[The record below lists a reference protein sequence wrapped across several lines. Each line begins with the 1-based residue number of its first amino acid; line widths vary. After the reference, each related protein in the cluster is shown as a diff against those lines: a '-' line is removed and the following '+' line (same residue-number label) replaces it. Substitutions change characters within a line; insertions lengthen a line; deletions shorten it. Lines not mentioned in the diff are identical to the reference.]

1 MRYGGKR
8 YVPVFPKSK
17 GIVDPRPFGGRNKF
31 WIASIQVAGP
41 GKEDSPTPPVSPTP
55 TPSVTPTQT
64 VTPTPTVTPTQT
76 SSPTPTPTPSATPPV
91 VFETEYQDI
100 LDYATLQGYSL
111 PTYSTQLLQNQLVA
125 DLKTNGNW
133 TDMDIMYV
141 PAGDGDEDFASI
153 NWIDPDGSFNLTIG
167 GGMTYSGNTGF
178 VGNDTNGYLNTGLVP
193 TARTRGNNSDVSMGG
208 WFLNPEDT
216 LVGSYLAYRQHI
228 LPDSPTQNFY
238 AAWVVSVQSPN
249 AGSVSPTDGLWVVD
263 NSGTE
268 NRLYIN
274 ESLISSTANSPSDP
288 KSLSQASLSFLARHR
303 GSGTYDFY
311 SSSNMLFGFHGARNA
326 TNGLYTIIGNYI
338 SAL

>member
-1 MRYGGKR
+1 MKLKQPNINYMLYPPG
-8 YVPVFPKSK
+8 S
-17 GIVDPRPFGGRNKF
+17 RNK
-31 WIASIQVAGP
+31 WKNMWVGVMDASRETSPVP
-41 GKEDSPTPPVSPTP
+41 PPSPSPTPVPPSPTP

-64 VTPTPTVTPTQT
+64 VTPTPTQT
-76 SSPTPTPTPSATPPV
+76 SSPTPTPSATPPFI
-91 VFETEYQDI
+91 FETEYQDI

-111 PTYSTQLLQNQLVA
+111 PTYSTQLLQNQLVK
-125 DLKTNGNW
+125 DLKDNGNW

-193 TARTRGNNSDVSMGG
+193 SARTRGNNDDVSMGG

-274 ESLISSTANSPSDP
+274 ESLISNTANSPSNP